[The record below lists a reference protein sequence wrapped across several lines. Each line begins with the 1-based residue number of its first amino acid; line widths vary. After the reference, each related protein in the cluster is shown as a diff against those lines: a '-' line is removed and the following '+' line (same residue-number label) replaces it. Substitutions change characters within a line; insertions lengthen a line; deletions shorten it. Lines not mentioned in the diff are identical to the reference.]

1 MSVIRETSTVDTKDS
16 VDRANKAVFLKAL
29 RTARTPKSQ
38 RPKFNIAYA
47 VVQSDGKVPLYRQV
61 WFRKMCNRF
70 ANGERIYEGRAKGLG
85 LYENEKL
92 ICEHQICRH
101 RETFHVREI
110 STSSGHISKRKVYL
124 HFGTKGHVD
133 CMVLAGG
140 Y

>member
-1 MSVIRETSTVDTKDS
+1 MSDPVKT
-16 VDRANKAVFLKAL
+16 ANKTVEKKALGFLKL
-29 RTARTPKSQ
+29 PKEERPKSLFAKL
-38 RPKFNIAYA
+38 PKSEP
-47 VVQSDGKVPLYRQV
+47 VKVPLYKQV
-61 WFRKMCNRF
+61 WFRKMCDRLV
-70 ANGERIYEGRAKGLG
+70 NGERIYEGRAKGLG

-101 RETFHVREI
+101 RETFHAREI
-110 STSSGHISKRKVYL
+110 STSSGHISKRRVYL